1 MKPIRLILAD
11 DHPLILDALEN
22 LFHLEADC
30 EVVARC
36 RDGEEALTEIRR
48 YQPDV
53 VILDIRM
60 PRIDGLAVLR
70 ELKQEGFPTRVVLL
84 TAAANES
91 DVLEAVRLG
100 VDGVVLKDMASQALL
115 QCVRQ
120 VNAGGQW
127 IEPRFLHRALDKALR
142 RETGER
148 ELRAVLTPRELDIV
162 RMVVCGLRNKEVAKR
177 LYISEGTVKIHLH
190 NIYDKLQVS
199 SRLEL
204 LRYVQDK
211 GLT

>member
-30 EVVARC
+30 EVIARC
-36 RDGEEALTEIRR
+36 RDGEETLTAIRQH
-48 YQPDV
+48 QPDV
-53 VILDIRM
+53 VILDLRM
-60 PRIDGLAVLR
+60 PRVDGLAVLR
-70 ELKQEGFPTRVVLL
+70 ELKQEGLATRVVLL
-84 TAAANES
+84 TAAVNDS

-100 VDGVVLKDMASQALL
+100 VNGVVLKDMVSEALL
-115 QCVRQ
+115 HCVRQ
-120 VNAGGQW
+120 VNAGEQW
-127 IEPRFLHRALDKALR
+127 IEPRFLRRTLDKVLR

-148 ELRAVLTPRELDIV
+148 ELRAILTPRELDIV
-162 RMVVCGLRNKEVAKR
+162 RMVVRGLRNKEVAKQ

>member
-1 MKPIRLILAD
+1 MKPIRLLLAD

-30 EVVARC
+30 EVIARC
-36 RDGEEALTEIRR
+36 RDGEEALTAIQRH
-48 YQPDV
+48 QPDV

-60 PRIDGLAVLR
+60 PRVDGLAVLR
-70 ELKQEGFPTRVVLL
+70 ELRREGCRTRVVLL

-162 RMVVCGLRNKEVAKR
+162 RMVVRGLRNKEVAKQ

>member
-22 LFHLEADC
+22 LFHVEADY
-30 EVVARC
+30 EIIARC
-36 RDGEEALTEIRR
+36 RDGEEALEAIRQ

-53 VILDIRM
+53 VILDLRM
-60 PRIDGLAVLR
+60 PRVDGLAVLR
-70 ELKQEGFPTRVVLL
+70 ELKQEDLPTRVVLL
-84 TAAANES
+84 TAAVNDS

-100 VDGVVLKDMASQALL
+100 VHGVVLKDMVSEALL
-115 QCVRQ
+115 HCVRQ
-120 VNAGGQW
+120 VHAGEQW
-127 IEPRFLHRALDKALR
+127 IEPRFLHRTLDKVLR

-148 ELRAVLTPRELDIV
+148 ELRTLLTPRELDIV
-162 RMVVCGLRNKEVAKR
+162 RMVVSGLRNKEVAKR

>member
-22 LFHLEADC
+22 LFHLEADY

-36 RDGEEALTEIRR
+36 RDGEEALAAIRQ

-53 VILDIRM
+53 VILDLRM
-60 PRIDGLAVLR
+60 PRVDGLAVLR
-70 ELKQEGFPTRVVLL
+70 ELKQEGLTTRVVLL
-84 TAAANES
+84 TAAANDS

-100 VDGVVLKDMASQALL
+100 VHGVVLKDMVSEALL
-115 QCVRQ
+115 HCVRQ
-120 VNAGGQW
+120 VNAGEQW
-127 IEPRFLHRALDKALR
+127 IEPRFLHRTLDKVLR

-148 ELRAVLTPRELDIV
+148 ELRAILTPRELDIV
-162 RMVVCGLRNKEVAKR
+162 RMVIHGLRNKEVAKR

-190 NIYDKLQVS
+190 NIYDKLHVS